1 MAILRQAQDAVNLLK
16 VFTLTLSLSSRQR
29 RP

>member
-16 VFTLTLSLSSRQR
+16 VLTLTLSLSSRQR

>member
-1 MAILRQAQDAVNLLK
+1 MAILRQAQDTVNLLK
-16 VFTLTLSLSSRQR
+16 VLTLTLSLSSRQR